1 LEITSWLRICNNDA
15 EANEECYNV
24 FEYKPNYMNLAL
36 IKIVNYHGFEHMNLD
51 GYLVAISIR
60 EADETEILRQS
71 YGGKRLNLSF
81 YDLTRGPGIAIVDD
95 IGAVC
100 RFAEKMGSR

>member
-24 FEYKPNYMNLAL
+24 FEYKPNYMNLVL

-51 GYLVAISIR
+51 GYLVAISNR
-60 EADETEILRQS
+60 VFSKAQ
-71 YGGKRLNLSF
+71 
-81 YDLTRGPGIAIVDD
+81 LTDS
-95 IGAVC
+95 
-100 RFAEKMGSR
+100 KL